1 MACEGICV
9 APSAS
14 PAPPAP
20 HSPCQML
27 FHELQMSPATPFEM
41 NCRCRH
47 SLEVLVVAV
56 GVQVPVEVQ
65 GSAALMVP
73 VVACHDWVWSLTP
86 MRVVWCPRLTL
97 QMPVPAQEALVDVQE
112 CLFMKFSCRRN
123 LQCLPCSFRRGS
135 DRRRVLKMGS
145 TRKTRVCLCGRN
157 ALILRNVCRS

>member
-1 MACEGICV
+1 M

-20 HSPCQML
+20 HSPCQIV

-86 MRVVWCPRLTL
+86 MRLVTTSAQWQSSWCVLDEG
-97 QMPVPAQEALVDVQE
+97 VAL
-112 CLFMKFSCRRN
+112 
-123 LQCLPCSFRRGS
+123 
-135 DRRRVLKMGS
+135 
-145 TRKTRVCLCGRN
+145 
-157 ALILRNVCRS
+157 LIGTHAAMRFLLV